1 MNNTMRYK
9 GYVGSVEI
17 SENDTVFYGKVLGIR
32 SLMSYEGAN
41 ATELI
46 ADFHGAVDDYLAM
59 CKEDGI
65 APETAYKGSFN
76 VRITPQ
82 LHEKLAICAQNQG
95 ISLNKLIEKALQAYQ
110 PINAVS

>member
-1 MNNTMRYK
+1 MYNIK
-9 GYVGSVEI
+9 IPDKSI
-17 SENDTVFYGKVLGIR
+17 DLLGIFCNYIW
-32 SLMSYEGAN
+32 L
-41 ATELI
+41 LKI
-46 ADFHGAVDDYLAM
+46 IKVDDYLVM
-59 CKEDGI
+59 CKEDGV